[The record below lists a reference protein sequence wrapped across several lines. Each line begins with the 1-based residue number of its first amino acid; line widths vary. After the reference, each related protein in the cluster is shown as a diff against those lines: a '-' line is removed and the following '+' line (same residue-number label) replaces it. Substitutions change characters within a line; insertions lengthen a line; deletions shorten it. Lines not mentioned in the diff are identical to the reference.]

1 MKVEM
6 LIFENSFFHLC
17 LWSKSTNYSTSLM
30 MHYVNDVKTC
40 VLWIFVSVASV
51 WMCGTLGPLHKH
63 GMCASLTV
71 TSRKACLHMYISEVK
86 HNTNSLSAFIP
97 VFVLSSHSRFCG
109 CLMYLDFM
117 LPDHHS
123 LSLPAGLN
131 LFLCNYHCYLQD
143 WFLSLPSLYPSV
155 IYKTRIV
162 DVWKNPKRGREIAT
176 TTAST
181 CKFML
186 PLPPTYLPV

>member
-1 MKVEM
+1 
-6 LIFENSFFHLC
+6 
-17 LWSKSTNYSTSLM
+17 
-30 MHYVNDVKTC
+30 
-40 VLWIFVSVASV
+40 
-51 WMCGTLGPLHKH
+51 MCGTVGPLHKH

-86 HNTNSLSAFIP
+86 PNTNSLSAFIP
-97 VFVLSSHSRFCG
+97 VYVLSSHSRFCG
-109 CLMYLDFM
+109 CLLMYLDFM

-131 LFLCNYHCYLQD
+131 LFFLKYHCYLQD
-143 WFLSLPSLYPSV
+143 RFLSLPSLYPSV

-176 TTAST
+176 TTAGAT